1 MKLIIQWIF
10 KVLRAQMKRHGKQS
24 SEKYFLNTTIFI
36 TKLNTYHPN
45 LFTENVTPTTELYK
59 A

>member
-1 MKLIIQWIF
+1 MK
-10 KVLRAQMKRHGKQS
+10 KHGKQYL
-24 SEKYFLNTTIFI
+24 EKYFSNTTMSIMN
-36 TKLNTYHPN
+36 LNMYHPN